1 VINEVR
7 LIKKD
12 RIRLNEKGY
21 FMKTNVEEISSIKK
35 KVFIEIPEDQVNK
48 EVESLYKDLGKK
60 AKIKGFRP
68 GKVPRNILER
78 YFKDYVK
85 GEVIQKLIQ
94 DTYPQ
99 ALSETDLQPVSPPVI
114 DPGEF
119 EGGKPFQY
127 SAVIEVKPDIKLEG
141 YTGLKIEGK
150 KEEVKDEEVEERL
163 KALQNLHAN
172 LKTISEARPIQ
183 AGDYVIIDY
192 EASMGGKPLEGG
204 KAIDFTLEVGS
215 GQFIPALEEKLIG
228 LKPEEEREIEVSFPE
243 DYGYQKWAGKTISF
257 HVKIKEIKEKILPPL
272 DDEFAKD
279 LGDYSSFEELK
290 AKLRGEIEKEKEL
303 ALERRLKDQLVDQLL
318 EANPF
323 EVPESLVEEQAKAM
337 VSDTKLKLA
346 AQGVVL
352 KNLGV
357 AEEKLQEDYKTTAQ
371 KQVKTFVI
379 LDKIASQE
387 GIAVTDEEAD
397 DRLKEMSER
406 MHQTFDVVKRY
417 YEKNGLLPEVKAGII
432 RDKIL
437 NFLLEK
443 ANVNYV

>member
-1 VINEVR
+1 
-7 LIKKD
+7 
-12 RIRLNEKGY
+12 
-21 FMKTNVEEISSIKK
+21 MKANVEEISSIKK
-35 KVFIEIPEDQVNK
+35 KVLIEIPEDQVTQ
-48 EVESLYKDLGKK
+48 EVESFYKDLGKK

-68 GKVPRNILER
+68 GKVPRDILER

-85 GEVIQKLIQ
+85 AEVIQKLIEE
-94 DTYPQ
+94 TYPK
-99 ALSETDLQPVSPPVI
+99 ALLETDLHPVSPPVI

-119 EGGKPFQY
+119 EEGKPFQY
-127 SAVIEVKPDIKLEG
+127 SAVLEVKPEVKLEG

-150 KEEVKDEEVEERL
+150 KEEVKDEEVEKRL

-183 AGDYVIIDY
+183 AGDYVIVDY

-204 KAIDFTLEVGS
+204 KAIDFAVEVGS
-215 GQFIPALEEKLIG
+215 GQFIPAFEEKLIG
-228 LKPEEEREIEVSFPE
+228 LKPEEEKEIEISFPE

-290 AKLRGEIEKEKEL
+290 AKLKGEIEKEKEL
-303 ALERRLKDQLVDQLL
+303 GLERQLKDQVVDQLL

-323 EVPESLVEEQAKAM
+323 EVPESLVEEQTKTL
-337 VSDTKLKLA
+337 VSDTKLRLA
-346 AQGVVL
+346 AQGVDL
-352 KNLGV
+352 KNLGLS
-357 AEEKLQEDYKTTAQ
+357 EEKLQEDYKAMAQ
-371 KQVKTFVI
+371 KQVKTFLI
-379 LDKIASQE
+379 LEKIAGQE

-397 DRLKEMSER
+397 DRLREMSER
-406 MHQTFDVVKRY
+406 MHQKFDVVKRY
-417 YEKNGLLPEVKAGII
+417 YEKNGLFPEVKAGII
-432 RDKIL
+432 RDKTL

-443 ANVNYV
+443 ASIHYV

>member
-1 VINEVR
+1 
-7 LIKKD
+7 
-12 RIRLNEKGY
+12 
-21 FMKTNVEEISSIKK
+21 MKTSVEEISSIKK

-48 EVESLYKDLGKK
+48 EVESFYKDLGKK

-85 GEVIQKLIQ
+85 TEVVQKLIQ

-119 EGGKPFQY
+119 EGGKSFQY

-163 KALQNLHAN
+163 RALQNLHAN

-183 AGDYVIIDY
+183 AGDYVIVDY

-204 KAIDFTLEVGS
+204 KAIDFTVEVGS

-228 LKPEEEREIEVSFPE
+228 LKPEEEKEIEVSFPE

-290 AKLRGEIEKEKEL
+290 AKLKGEIEKEKEL
-303 ALERRLKDQLVDQLL
+303 VLERQLKDQVVDQLL

-357 AEEKLQEDYKTTAQ
+357 TEEKLQEDYKAMAQ
-371 KQVKTFVI
+371 KQVKTFLI

-397 DRLKEMSER
+397 DRLKEMAER
-406 MHQTFDVVKRY
+406 MHQKFDVVKRY

>member
-1 VINEVR
+1 
-7 LIKKD
+7 
-12 RIRLNEKGY
+12 
-21 FMKTNVEEISSIKK
+21 MKTSVEEISSIKK

-48 EVESLYKDLGKK
+48 EVESFYKDLGKK

-85 GEVIQKLIQ
+85 TEVVQKLIQ

-99 ALSETDLQPVSPPVI
+99 ALSEIDLQPVSPPVI

-119 EGGKPFQY
+119 EGGKSFQY

-163 KALQNLHAN
+163 RALQNLHAN

-183 AGDYVIIDY
+183 AGDYVIVDY

-204 KAIDFTLEVGS
+204 KAIDFTVEVGS

-228 LKPEEEREIEVSFPE
+228 LKPEEEKEIEVSFPE

-290 AKLRGEIEKEKEL
+290 AKLKGEIEKEKEL
-303 ALERRLKDQLVDQLL
+303 VLERQLKDQVVDQLL

-357 AEEKLQEDYKTTAQ
+357 TEEKLQEDYKAMAQ
-371 KQVKTFVI
+371 KQVKTFLI

-397 DRLKEMSER
+397 DRLKEMAER
-406 MHQTFDVVKRY
+406 MHQKFDVVKRY
-417 YEKNGLLPEVKAGII
+417 YEKNELLPEVKAGII

>member
-1 VINEVR
+1 
-7 LIKKD
+7 
-12 RIRLNEKGY
+12 
-21 FMKTNVEEISSIKK
+21 MKANVEEISSIKK
-35 KVFIEIPEDQVNK
+35 KVSIEIPEDQVTQ
-48 EVESLYKDLGKK
+48 EVESFYKDVGKK

-85 GEVIQKLIQ
+85 AEVIQKLIEE
-94 DTYPQ
+94 TYPK
-99 ALSETDLQPVSPPVI
+99 ALSEADLHPVSPPVI

-119 EGGKPFQY
+119 EVGKPFQY
-127 SAVIEVKPDIKLEG
+127 SAVLEVKPEVKLEG

-150 KEEVKDEEVEERL
+150 KEEVKDEEVEGRL

-183 AGDYVIIDY
+183 AGDYVIVDY

-204 KAIDFTLEVGS
+204 KAIDFTVEVGS
-215 GQFIPALEEKLIG
+215 GQFIPAFEEKLIG
-228 LKPEEEREIEVSFPE
+228 LKPEEEKEIEVSFPE

-290 AKLRGEIEKEKEL
+290 AKLKGEIEKEKEL
-303 ALERRLKDQLVDQLL
+303 GLERQLKDQVMDQLL

-323 EVPESLVEEQAKAM
+323 EVPESLVEEQTKTL
-337 VSDTKLKLA
+337 VSDTKLRLA
-346 AQGVVL
+346 AQGVDL
-352 KNLGV
+352 KNLGLS
-357 AEEKLQEDYKTTAQ
+357 EEKLQEDYKAMAQ
-371 KQVKTFVI
+371 KQVKTFLI
-379 LDKIASQE
+379 LEKIADQE

-397 DRLKEMSER
+397 DRLREMSEK
-406 MHQTFDVVKRY
+406 MHQKFDVVKRY

-432 RDKIL
+432 RDKTL
-437 NFLLEK
+437 SFLLEK
-443 ANVNYV
+443 ASINYV

>member
-1 VINEVR
+1 
-7 LIKKD
+7 
-12 RIRLNEKGY
+12 
-21 FMKTNVEEISSIKK
+21 MKTSVEEISSIKK
-35 KVFIEIPEDQVNK
+35 KVLIEIPEDQVNK
-48 EVESLYKDLGKK
+48 EVESFYKDLGKK

-85 GEVIQKLIQ
+85 TEVVQKLIQ

-99 ALSETDLQPVSPPVI
+99 ALSEKDLQPVSPPVI

-119 EGGKPFQY
+119 EGGKSFQY

-163 KALQNLHAN
+163 RAL
-172 LKTISEARPIQ
+172 Q
-183 AGDYVIIDY
+183 AGDYVIVDY

-204 KAIDFTLEVGS
+204 KAIDFTVEVGS

-228 LKPEEEREIEVSFPE
+228 LKPEEEKEIEVSFPE

-290 AKLRGEIEKEKEL
+290 AKLKGEIEKEKEL
-303 ALERRLKDQLVDQLL
+303 VLERQLKDQVVDQLL

-357 AEEKLQEDYKTTAQ
+357 TEEKLQEDYKAMAQ
-371 KQVKTFVI
+371 KQVKTFLI

-397 DRLKEMSER
+397 DRLKEMAER
-406 MHQTFDVVKRY
+406 MHQKFDVVKRY

>member
-1 VINEVR
+1 
-7 LIKKD
+7 
-12 RIRLNEKGY
+12 
-21 FMKTNVEEISSIKK
+21 MKTSVEEISSIKK

-48 EVESLYKDLGKK
+48 EVESFYKDLGKK

-85 GEVIQKLIQ
+85 AEVVQKLIQ

-99 ALSETDLQPVSPPVI
+99 ALSEKDLQPVSPPVI

-119 EGGKPFQY
+119 EGGKSFQY

-163 KALQNLHAN
+163 RALQNLHAN

-183 AGDYVIIDY
+183 AGDFVIVDY

-204 KAIDFTLEVGS
+204 KAIDFTVEVGS

-228 LKPEEEREIEVSFPE
+228 LKPEEEKEIEVSFPE

-290 AKLRGEIEKEKEL
+290 AKLKGEIEKEKEL
-303 ALERRLKDQLVDQLL
+303 VLERQLKDQVVDQLL

-357 AEEKLQEDYKTTAQ
+357 TEEKLQEDYKAMAQ
-371 KQVKTFVI
+371 KQVKTFLI

-397 DRLKEMSER
+397 DRLKEMAER
-406 MHQTFDVVKRY
+406 MHQKFDVVKRY